1 MTVLSP
7 DADATSLPSGENATE
22 LTESEWPS
30 SVCSAAPVTA
40 SQSLIVSSND
50 ADATTLPSGENA
62 TDLTQPEWPSSVC
75 SAAPVIASQ
84 ILIVPSTDADATPLP
99 SGENA
104 ADLTPPEWPSSVCS
118 VAFHFAC
125 TVGFLQIQVGILF
138 SNCFRTTLSTGV
150 KIRAEQYV
158 WRGANSII
166 DRLNSTNRFASWTKL
181 WRFGLFSAL
190 GYLLVGFPYV
200 MLGGLQKY
208 KTLRTLLQE
217 HPLKS
222 SPLS

>member
-1 MTVLSP
+1 VSLY

-22 LTESEWPS
+22 LTEAEWPS
-30 SVCSAAPVTA
+30 SVCSIAP
-40 SQSLIVSSND
+40 
-50 ADATTLPSGENA
+50 
-62 TDLTQPEWPSSVC
+62 
-75 SAAPVIASQ
+75 
-84 ILIVPSTDADATPLP
+84 
-99 SGENA
+99 
-104 ADLTPPEWPSSVCS
+104 
-118 VAFHFAC
+118 HFAC
-125 TVGFLQIQVGILF
+125 TVGFLQIQVGISF

-158 WRGANSII
+158 WRGASLII
-166 DRLNSTNRFASWTKL
+166 DWLNSTNRFASWTKL

-190 GYLLVGFPYV
+190 VYLLVGFPCV
-200 MLGGLQKY
+200 MLGGLHKY